1 MPPKTNASRIDD
13 LERRVAALEQ
23 QLKARGSKA
32 GSAKQKSAELK
43 WGSPARLLRDGKLS
57 PWGKRPI
64 LSPDPGLEVG
74 DDGVPRC
81 QNGHGGERR
90 HGDG

>member
-1 MPPKTNASRIDD
+1 MAPKTNASRIDD

-43 WGSPARLLRDGKLS
+43 WGK
-57 PWGKRPI
+57 
-64 LSPDPGLEVG
+64 PGASVTRRQAFALG
-74 DDGVPRC
+74 QASDLKPRS
-81 QNGHGGERR
+81 RS
-90 HGDG
+90 

>member
-1 MPPKTNASRIDD
+1 MAPKTNASRIDD

-43 WGSPARLLRDGKLS
+43 WGKPGASVTRRKLS
-57 PWGKRPI
+57 PWVKRPI
-64 LSPDPGLEVG
+64 LSLDPGLEVG
-74 DDGVPRC
+74 ACFFGARE
-81 QNGHGGERR
+81 NY
-90 HGDG
+90 